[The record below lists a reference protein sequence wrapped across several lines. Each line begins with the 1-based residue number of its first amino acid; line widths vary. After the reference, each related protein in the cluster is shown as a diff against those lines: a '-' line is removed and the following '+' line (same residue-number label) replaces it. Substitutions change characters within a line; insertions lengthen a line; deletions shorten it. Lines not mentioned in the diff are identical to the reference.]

1 METKR
6 ETAVITL
13 RIEKE
18 LLERI
23 DKDAKTEHRSRTSQI
38 IHMISQYYKTKEDFT
53 K

>member
-23 DKDAKTEHRSRTSQI
+23 DIDAKNEHRSRTGQI
-38 IHMISQYYKTKEDFT
+38 IHMVTQFYKTKEQFT